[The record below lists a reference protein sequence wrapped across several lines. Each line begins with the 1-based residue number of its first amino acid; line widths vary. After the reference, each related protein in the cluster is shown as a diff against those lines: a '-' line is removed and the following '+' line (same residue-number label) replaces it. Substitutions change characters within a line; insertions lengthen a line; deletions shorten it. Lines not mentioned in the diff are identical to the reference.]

1 MVKTLFAAYYESDAV
16 KNVVEDLINH
26 GIERDKI
33 YADEVAHE
41 VMVIIPEIMEQAT
54 LEILNR
60 HHPA

>member
-1 MVKTLFAAYYESDAV
+1 MDAV

-41 VMVIIPEIMEQAT
+41 VMVMIPETMESAT
-54 LEILNR
+54 LKILKR

>member
-1 MVKTLFAAYYESDAV
+1 MVKTLFAAYCENDAV
-16 KNVVEDLINH
+16 KNVVDDLINH

-41 VMVIIPEIMEQAT
+41 VMVMIPEIMVPAT
-54 LEILNR
+54 LKILKR